1 MDETLQKKIEKENLL
16 FPPCLVG
23 GIEEDSYSL
32 RRDSKS
38 PSESVLFYFM
48 PLWKEKKSFSRH
60 DVKKNPCFDQTVVSA
75 PAAPPAFCCQ
85 DEFSNGHGKLSEL
98 CVRAARGV
106 GQ

>member
-48 PLWKEKKSFSRH
+48 PLWKEKKAFH
-60 DVKKNPCFDQTVVSA
+60 DMMLKKT
-75 PAAPPAFCCQ
+75 PA
-85 DEFSNGHGKLSEL
+85 STKLSLVLLQLLLLSAVKTNFPTDTES
-98 CVRAARGV
+98 
-106 GQ
+106 